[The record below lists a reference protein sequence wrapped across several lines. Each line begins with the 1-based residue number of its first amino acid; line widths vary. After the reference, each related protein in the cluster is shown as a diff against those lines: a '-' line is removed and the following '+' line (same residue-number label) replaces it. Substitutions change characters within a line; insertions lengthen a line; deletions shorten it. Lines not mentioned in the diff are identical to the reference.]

1 MLWLKFR
8 SCYRSKGAEWICKQD
23 LLTAPK
29 LGLLLAA
36 LGSSL
41 GEEVEGVAGTL
52 GRAAPAVTL
61 SCGKGTRAGKQKDHH
76 QKLCFCSAEN
86 ICFPP
91 MRKQKQLGAAARSS
105 ALCASSAGVSSA
117 LLSDTTLWTYFWELC
132 SVINIPLLFN
142 LRGESSLLTS
152 SDLFES
158 LSGQ

>member
-41 GEEVEGVAGTL
+41 GEEVEGVAGML

-91 MRKQKQLGAAARSS
+91 MRKQKQYGCSSKKLCSLCFLSRCLLSSAVRHHAVDILLGA
-105 ALCASSAGVSSA
+105 LQCH
-117 LLSDTTLWTYFWELC
+117 
-132 SVINIPLLFN
+132 
-142 LRGESSLLTS
+142 
-152 SDLFES
+152 
-158 LSGQ
+158 